1 MMNRGQPIQDGSW
14 HRLLPFMAV
23 VFPVYIVIG
32 PALPVLPLHVHE
44 RLGLNKFFVGLVSGS
59 QFAAAMFSRVFAG
72 RYVDNRGGRRAVV
85 VGLLIAASSGVV
97 YLLSIALIAK
107 PRRSVLVLLM

>member
-32 PALPVLPLHVHE
+32 PALPVLPLHVHQ
-44 RLGLNKFFVGLVSGS
+44 RLGLNTFFVGLVSGS
-59 QFAAAMFSRVFAG
+59 QFAAAMFSRLFAG
-72 RYVDNRGGRRAVV
+72 RHVDNRAGRRAVAAR
-85 VGLLIAASSGVV
+85 LLLAASSDLL
-97 YLLSIALIAK
+97 YLLSLALIAK
-107 PRRSVLVLLM
+107 PLRPV

>member
-32 PALPVLPLHVHE
+32 PALPVLPLRVHQ

-59 QFAAAMFSRVFAG
+59 QLAAAMFSRVFAG
-72 RYVDNRGGRRAVV
+72 RFVANRGARRPRRSRLRMPAPAQTRC
-85 VGLLIAASSGVV
+85 LLP
-97 YLLSIALIAK
+97 YQLIAK
-107 PRRSVLVLLM
+107 QL

>member
-32 PALPVLPLHVHE
+32 PALPVLPLHVHQ

-85 VGLLIAASSGVV
+85 VRLLIPPSSAPPH
-97 YLLSIALIAK
+97 LLSLPPLPK
-107 PRRSVLVLLM
+107 PL